1 MKTQLLYLLQQNI
14 CIVVNVDFF
23 QNPNLQDHKFKSD
36 WSKECLIIA
45 IVSFWK
51 YRKEK
56 GSYDKANIGLGDK
69 G

>member
-1 MKTQLLYLLQQNI
+1 MKTQLLYLLQRNI
-14 CIVVNVDFF
+14 CIVVHVAIFPF
-23 QNPNLQDHKFKSD
+23 LKIQMFKSVG
-36 WSKECLIIA
+36 SKECLIIA